1 MSSFPKNEYSESV
14 SEEEDF
20 SGRLLNSVGSVK
32 LLQVFNVFI
41 LDYVLR
47 IGKTN

>member
-14 SEEEDF
+14 SVEEDF
-20 SGRLLNSVGSVK
+20 SGRLLNSVVNVQ

-47 IGKTN
+47 IAKTN